1 MRIAMVSEHA
11 SPLAVLGGPDSGGQ
25 NVHVAELSRAL
36 AAAGHEVDVWTRR
49 EAPDLPEAVPYAP
62 GVTVRHI
69 AAGPPRRIPK
79 DRLVPHVPRMAA
91 ALQNAWATEL
101 PDIVHAHFWMSGL
114 ASVTAAGRLGIP
126 VVQTFHALGAVKR
139 RHQGRDDTSPPGRVA
154 AERAVAGQTDRVIAT
169 CNDEAFELS
178 RLGVASGKIAVVPCG
193 VDLAMFS
200 PGGPALE
207 RRADVPRLVSI
218 GRLVRRKGVDELIHA
233 MRRVPRAEL
242 LVAGGPDPDALD
254 DDADVQRLRAV
265 ADSAGVRSRVR
276 FLGAVPRDRVPA
288 LLRSADA
295 AVCVPWYEPF
305 GMVALEAMA
314 CATAVVAA
322 PVGGMTDTV
331 VDQVTG
337 VHVLPRRP
345 ARLAVAL
352 RGLLSQSTMVQAFGI
367 AGRDRAT
374 ACFGWERIA
383 GATAGIY
390 EQVID
395 ERRERLGVPLAF
407 EAAR

>member
-11 SPLAVLGGPDSGGQ
+11 SPLAILGGPDSGGQ

-36 AAAGHEVDVWTRR
+36 AAAGHEVNVWTRR
-49 EAPDLPEAVPYAP
+49 DAPELPAAVPYAP

-69 AAGPPRRIPK
+69 DAGPPIRIPK

-91 ALQNAWATEL
+91 ALQSAWSTQR

-114 ASVTAAGRLGIP
+114 ASVTAAARLGIP

-154 AERAVAGQTDRVIAT
+154 AERVVAGRVDRVVAT
-169 CNDEAFELS
+169 CADEAFELS
-178 RLGVASGKIAVVPCG
+178 RLGVVRKQIAVVACG
-193 VDLAMFS
+193 VDLEMFS

-207 RRADVPRLVSI
+207 RRPDVPRLVSI

-242 LVAGGPDPDALD
+242 LVAGGPEVNALD
-254 DDADVQRLRAV
+254 EDADARRLRGVAV
-265 ADSAGVRSRVR
+265 SAGVSDRVR

-295 AVCVPWYEPF
+295 VVCVPWYEPF

-314 CATAVVAA
+314 CGTAVVAA

-352 RGLLSQSTMVQAFGI
+352 RGLLSQPTMVQAFGI
-367 AGRDRAT
+367 AGRDRAL
-374 ACFGWERIA
+374 ACFGWARIA
-383 GATAGIY
+383 GATAAVY
-390 EQVID
+390 EQVIN
-395 ERRERLGVPLAF
+395 ERGERPAAPFAF